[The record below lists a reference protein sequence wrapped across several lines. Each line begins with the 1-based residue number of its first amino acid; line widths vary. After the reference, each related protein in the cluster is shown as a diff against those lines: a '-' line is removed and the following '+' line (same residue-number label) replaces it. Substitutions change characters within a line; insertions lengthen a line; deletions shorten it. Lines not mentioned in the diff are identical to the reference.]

1 MQTPERCNCGS
12 QDCPSCYPSSYK
24 NPEVSDADRDG
35 AIKQIIDDLFA
46 YGRYPENG
54 RIEFDLSEFL
64 ADHWGEQDLAR
75 FAVTVFG
82 GNNERIIDAMAT
94 MRDRAEII
102 LRRELEDLDITDELA
117 QEIANDRGQE

>member
-1 MQTPERCNCGS
+1 MITEPCLCG
-12 QDCPSCYPSSYK
+12 DTECPRCYPF
-24 NPEVSDADRDG
+24 NRACEITDDDRDG
-35 AIKQIIDDLFA
+35 AIKQIIEDLFA

-64 ADHWGEQDLAR
+64 ADYWGEQDLAR

-82 GNNERIIDAMAT
+82 GNNERIIDAIAM
-94 MRDRAEII
+94 MRERAEII

>member
-1 MQTPERCNCGS
+1 MRTPEPCLCGS
-12 QDCPSCYPSSYK
+12 QDCPRCYPSSYK
-24 NPEVSDADRDG
+24 NLEISDADRDG

-64 ADHWGEQDLAR
+64 ADYWGEQDLAR

-94 MRDRAEII
+94 MRERAEII

-117 QEIANDRGQE
+117 QEIADDRGQE

>member
-1 MQTPERCNCGS
+1 VRTSEPCLCGDT
-12 QDCPSCYPSSYK
+12 DCPRCYPSFYK

-54 RIEFDLSEFL
+54 RIEFDLSDFL
-64 ADHWGEQDLAR
+64 ADQWGEQDLAR

-82 GNNERIIDAMAT
+82 GNNERIIDAIAM
-94 MRDRAEII
+94 MRERAEII